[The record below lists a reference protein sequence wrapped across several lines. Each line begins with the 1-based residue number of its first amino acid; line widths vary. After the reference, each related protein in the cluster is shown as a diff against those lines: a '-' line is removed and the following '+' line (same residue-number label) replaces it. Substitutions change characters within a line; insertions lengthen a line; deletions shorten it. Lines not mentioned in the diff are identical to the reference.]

1 MDIKVIYPESA
12 RDDKRMVYKLAR
24 AQSKR
29 LQDSVGKEIFPV
41 AWCLRDDVNAR
52 NDAVT
57 VLSMLDKDDEVHS
70 TISATFIREF
80 LVIAGLME
88 DEPYSIK
95 VTEGTTKAGRPFIS
109 CTLV

>member
-1 MDIKVIYPESA
+1 MEIKAIYPENA
-12 RDDKRMVYKLAR
+12 RADKRMLYKLTR

-29 LQDSVGKEIFPV
+29 LQDSVGQEIFPV

-52 NDAVT
+52 NEAVT
-57 VLSMLDKDDEVHS
+57 VLSIIDKEDEVHS

-80 LVIAGLME
+80 LEIAGLME
-88 DEPYSIK
+88 DDPYSVK
-95 VTEGTTKAGRPFIS
+95 VTGATSKAGRPFIS

>member
-1 MDIKVIYPESA
+1 MELKVIFPESA
-12 RDDKRMVYKLAR
+12 RSDKRMVYKLTR

-29 LQDSVGKEIFPV
+29 LQDSVGQEIFPV
-41 AWCLRDDVNAR
+41 AWCLRDDVNSR
-52 NDAVT
+52 NEAVT
-57 VLSMLDKDDEVHS
+57 VLSMVDKEDEVHS

-88 DEPYSIK
+88 DDPYSIK
-95 VTEGTTKAGRPFIS
+95 VTEGTSKAGRPFIS

>member
-1 MDIKVIYPESA
+1 MEIKAIYPENA
-12 RDDKRMVYKLAR
+12 RNDKRMLYNLTR

-29 LQDSVGKEIFPV
+29 MQDSVGHEIFPV

-52 NDAVT
+52 NEAVT
-57 VLSMLDKDDEVHS
+57 VLSMADKEGEIHS

-80 LVIAGLME
+80 IEIAGLMDE
-88 DEPYSIK
+88 EPYSIK